1 MSVTFS
7 QLNSM
12 SNAEFNKTSQEYAS
26 KLERK
31 QQLSFDKLSK
41 GDKIAV
47 MLGNAKLTEFG
58 ASYQA
63 GGPDIKP
70 DSVGVHTY
78 GEGGYRGRGIDPEKY
93 IDL

>member
-12 SNAEFNKTSQEYAS
+12 SHTEFNKASHKYAS
-26 KLERK
+26 ELDTK

-58 ASYQA
+58 ASYQS

-70 DSVGVHTY
+70 NSVGVHTY
-78 GEGGYRGRGIDPEKY
+78 GESGYQGCGIDPEKY